1 MKIAS
6 LTLLVALGGTV
17 SAAGLP
23 EPGSRLPAT
32 GGVSQIEGAAGGGLT
47 PWALI
52 TGYGSRDQVGFTAFH
67 TRADPTDFS
76 LSATGVAVGIR
87 DRVELSYAHQ
97 RLGLGSTVPGQSISQ
112 DILGLKVKLTG
123 DAVFDQ
129 DRWMPQLAFG
139 LQYKRNADMTVPR
152 ALGARHDD
160 GVDFYLAATKVWL
173 AAVFGRNLLLNGTV
187 RATKANQMGLL
198 GFGGDRRD
206 AYRYLPEVS
215 VGVFLTDRIVL
226 GAEARRKPDNLSV
239 FREETFKDVFVAW
252 FPSKRIS
259 VTAAWLDL
267 GQIADRR
274 EQRAFYLSGQLAF

>member
-1 MKIAS
+1 M
-6 LTLLVALGGTV
+6 TLARLALLLAFSTTV

-32 GGVSQIEGAAGGGLT
+32 GGVSQIEGAGGGGLT

-52 TGYGSRDQVGFTAFH
+52 TGYGSRDQVGVTVFH

-76 LSATGVAVGIR
+76 LIATGAAIGIR
-87 DRVELSYAHQ
+87 DRVEVSYARQ

-112 DILGLKVKLTG
+112 DIFGLKVKLAG

-129 DRWMPQLAFG
+129 DRWMPQLAVGF
-139 LQYKRNADMTVPR
+139 QYKRNDDMSVPK
-152 ALGARHDD
+152 ALGARHDE
-160 GVDFYLAATKVWL
+160 GVDFYLAATKIWL
-173 AAVFGRNLLLNGTV
+173 GAVFGRNLLLNGTV

-206 AYRYLPEVS
+206 EYRYMPEAS
-215 VGVFLTDRIVL
+215 VGIFLTDRLVL

-239 FREETFKDVFVAW
+239 FREETFKDIFVAW
-252 FPSKRIS
+252 FPSKRVS
-259 VTAAWLDL
+259 LTAAWVDL
-267 GQIADRR
+267 GQIADRK
-274 EQRAFYLSGQLAF
+274 EQRAFYVSGQFAF

>member
-1 MKIAS
+1 MRLVRFVS
-6 LTLLVALGGTV
+6 LLACSATVA
-17 SAAGLP
+17 AAGLP

-32 GGVSQIEGAAGGGLT
+32 GGVSQIEGAGGGGLT

-52 TGYGSRDQVGFTAFH
+52 TGYGSRDQVGVTVFH

-76 LSATGVAVGIR
+76 LIATGVAVGIR
-87 DRVELSYAHQ
+87 DRVEVSYARQ
-97 RLGLGSTVPGQSISQ
+97 RLGLGSTVPGQAISQ
-112 DILGLKVKLTG
+112 DIFGLKVKLAG

-129 DRWMPQLAFG
+129 DRWMPQLAVG
-139 LQYKRNADMTVPR
+139 LQYKRNDDMAVPK
-152 ALGARHDD
+152 ALGARHDE

-173 AAVFGRNLLLNGTV
+173 GAVFGRNLLLNGTL

-206 AYRYLPEVS
+206 EYRYMPEVS
-215 VGVFLTDRIVL
+215 VGVFLTDRLVL

-252 FPSKRIS
+252 FPSKRVS
-259 VTAAWLDL
+259 FTAAWLDL